1 MINIYAWNFTGQKP
15 KMLSNIVTF
24 FTGQAFVFSL
34 GNIQILHVNQP
45 DIVRQIATYTSLDLG
60 KSSCQQRELY
70 PLLGQGI
77 LSSNGAVWTHNR
89 KILAPE
95 LNMEEV
101 KV

>member
-1 MINIYAWNFTGQKP
+1 MEFHSQKP
-15 KMLSNIVTF
+15 KMLSNILTF

-34 GNIQILHVNQP
+34 RNIQILLVNKP
-45 DIVRQIATYTSLDLG
+45 DILREFATYTSLDLG
-60 KSSCQQRELY
+60 KSSFQQRELY

-89 KILAPE
+89 KILAPV